1 MGLIC
6 VPWGESLSCGQ
17 VVSWGKVVH
26 PRASLP
32 EVGRVC
38 VPQGGL
44 VSCEDSLCLWGES
57 TGFTASLCAVGHLG
71 LGDRLFSARR
81 ICVLWGHSVLW
92 V

>member
-44 VSCEDSLCLWGES
+44 VSCEE
-57 TGFTASLCAVGHLG
+57 FVFVG
-71 LGDRLFSARR
+71 
-81 ICVLWGHSVLW
+81 
-92 V
+92 